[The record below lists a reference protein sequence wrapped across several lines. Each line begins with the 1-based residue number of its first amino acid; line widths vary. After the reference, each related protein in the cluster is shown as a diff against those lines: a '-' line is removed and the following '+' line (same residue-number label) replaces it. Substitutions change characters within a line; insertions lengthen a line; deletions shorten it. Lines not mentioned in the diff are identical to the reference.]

1 MQAGEL
7 CLMLSS
13 RVICCESICARDCS
27 GFSIMGESM
36 NVLTSANRPV
46 HHHPTEMKKSLLT
59 LRIALMLA
67 LFIAPIAGAAE
78 NPKLD
83 GVPVRNTGHYAIVD
97 TDRGDIVLELYA
109 AEAPKTVANLEN

>member
-27 GFSIMGESM
+27 GFSIMGEPM
-36 NVLTSANRPV
+36 NVLTFANRPM
-46 HHHPTEMKKSLLT
+46 HWHPTEMKKSLLT

-78 NPKLD
+78 NPTLD
-83 GVPVRNTGHYAIVD
+83 GLPARNTGHYAIVD
-97 TDRGDIVLELYA
+97 TDRGDIGHEHCA
-109 AEAPKTVANLEN
+109 DGGPKSG